1 MSNSSVITNR
11 SLQLK
16 NLRIERSQAPQLDNQ
31 RNRTLIICIPL
42 LLLIAAALSLGG
54 WLKPAPRQEPA
65 AQSTVV
71 PTSQAQLASANV
83 LPINTPNA
91 SILDATGYVVARQA
105 ATVSATTTGKVVAVL
120 IEEGMAIQEGE
131 IMARLDDNSARAQF
145 SLSMAQLNEAQAA
158 ARELRA
164 QIHSKELEVSRA
176 RELIQKR
183 LVSQSSF
190 DQLTTDLDTLLAQ
203 SETANKVIAVSE
215 RRVDIHRIA
224 LDNLII
230 RAPFSGVVIKKSAQS
245 GEIISPVSAGG
256 SFTRTGIG
264 TIVDMNSLEVEVDV
278 SETYINRVK
287 QDQDATIKLSAY
299 PETTYAGRVLAVIPT
314 ADRNKATIRV
324 RVGFL
329 SLDKQVLPEMSVRVE
344 FLQG

>member
-1 MSNSSVITNR
+1 MSNSSVISNR

-16 NLRIERSQAPQLDNQ
+16 NLRIERNQTAPLDD
-31 RNRTLIICIPL
+31 RRDSSLIICVL
-42 LLLIAAALSLGG
+42 VFLLIAAALSTRG
-54 WLKPAPRQEPA
+54 WL
-65 AQSTVV
+65 TTV
-71 PTSQAQLASANV
+71 PTQEAAAEVATAPTSPGKLSPEDAVPSSA
-83 LPINTPNA
+83 PST

-131 IMARLDDNSARAQF
+131 IMARLDDSSALAQF

-158 ARELRA
+158 ARELQA
-164 QIHSKELEVSRA
+164 LIHSKKLEISRA
-176 RELIQKR
+176 SELIQKR

-190 DQLTTDLDTLLAQ
+190 DQLTTDLDTLIAQ

-215 RRVDIHRIA
+215 RRVDIDRVA
-224 LDNLII
+224 LDDLLI
-230 RAPFSGVVIKKSAQS
+230 RAPFSGVVIKKSAQT

-287 QDQDATIKLSAY
+287 QDQNATIKLSAY